1 MFAFNKASPLN
12 GQLEEK
18 QEKVLGDSP
27 LDRVQENF
35 IEISFV
41 VKLLLT
47 ISMGLIWVA
56 LKELGPVLP

>member
-27 LDRVQENF
+27 LDHVQKNF
-35 IEISFV
+35 IEMLLFIKF
-41 VKLLLT
+41 LLT
-47 ISMGLIWVA
+47 FQVCLI
-56 LKELGPVLP
+56 